1 MINTVILSSY
11 RFLGR
16 FPFDR
21 SGRPDHCST
30 SQFENK
36 IGFFQEFSLKDHLL
50 RAYYSVFDR
59 SCRTVMI
66 KREIITATGMAWPV
80 SSEKWKAP
88 LVCLTWEQGL
98 RW

>member
-21 SGRPDHCST
+21 TGRPDHCST

-36 IGFFQEFSLKDHLL
+36 IGFLQEFLLKHHLL
-50 RAYYSVFDR
+50 RAYYSGFD
-59 SCRTVMI
+59 
-66 KREIITATGMAWPV
+66 
-80 SSEKWKAP
+80 
-88 LVCLTWEQGL
+88 
-98 RW
+98 